1 MSKTEAEKACGQ
13 ENSRN
18 HEHHDEHDHKNSH
31 DHKHD
36 CGHSHGHGHSHDQ
49 ACGHDHSHDHDCGHD
64 HNHNRDCSHDHGHDH
79 DCGHHHDHECNHH
92 HHEHEHHHT
101 EEIPSVSVY
110 THDMAVVGSVRCR
123 ISGTYEAALDRL
135 QSCMAQA
142 AGAVESAGGLI
153 GHVKAYAKEEARS
166 CMLSITEGEDI
177 QKKDVCGN
185 GIYAESA
192 SIVFGVTTEVLENIL
207 REAFAEY
214 LV

>member
-13 ENSRN
+13 ENSR
-18 HEHHDEHDHKNSH
+18 S
-31 DHKHD
+31 
-36 CGHSHGHGHSHDQ
+36 
-49 ACGHDHSHDHDCGHD
+49 
-64 HNHNRDCSHDHGHDH
+64 HNHDCSHDHGHDQA
-79 DCGHHHDHECNHH
+79 CGHHHDHECDRHH
-92 HHEHEHHHT
+92 HDHEHHHHHT

-123 ISGTYEAALDRL
+123 IGGTYEAALDRL